1 MFWRCGPKKTKDKY
15 VCVYVYIYIYIYIYF
30 RMAVLLKVIF
40 RLTAILAKIP
50 IAFFIEVD
58 KLILKFT

>member
-1 MFWRCGPKKTKDKY
+1 
-15 VCVYVYIYIYIYIYF
+15 
-30 RMAVLLKVIF
+30 MAVLLKVIF